1 MPEPGVPCGVELLED
16 HERVRVDDHD
26 DGVFYAQPRL
36 VHHVDR
42 PFRERLAALYAA
54 HLDPGDDVLDLMSS
68 WVSHL
73 PDVDLGRVVGHGMN
87 HKEMERNSRL
97 DDYFLQNLNDEP
109 SLPLDSTAF
118 DAVLCAVSV
127 QYLQYPGPVFR
138 EVQRV
143 LRPGGV
149 CIVSFSSRMFP
160 TKAIRAWRARSMD
173 GRALLVSRYLEE
185 TGVAEPTVHREPA
198 REGDPFYA
206 VVAER
211 PDSER

>member
-1 MPEPGVPCGVELLED
+1 VTELLDE
-16 HERVRVDDHD
+16 HERARVDDRD

-42 PFRERLAALYAA
+42 RFRERLAELYAA
-54 HLDPGDDVLDLMSS
+54 HLEPGDDVLDLMSS

-73 PDVDLGRVVGHGMN
+73 PELTLGRVVGHGMN
-87 HKEMERNSRL
+87 RTELERNSRL
-97 DDYFLQNLNDEP
+97 DDHFLQDFNDDQ
-109 SLPLDSTAF
+109 SLPHDDAAF

-138 EVQRV
+138 EVRRV

-149 CIVSFSSRMFP
+149 CIVSFSNRMFP
-160 TKAIRAWRARSMD
+160 TKAIRAWRVRSMD
-173 GRALLVSRYLEE
+173 ERALLVSRYLEE
-185 TGVAEPTVHREPA
+185 TGFAEPSIVREPHRRPEESDGA
-198 REGDPFYA
+198 PDDADDPFYA

-211 PDSER
+211 P